1 MKPEDVGILVRYRM
15 EQARTA
21 LDDAQFLLDG
31 GRSPQSV
38 INRAYYAMFYSVLAL
53 LQTIG
58 KVPGKHTGAIGLF
71 DTEFVMKDI
80 FTKEMSRTLHK
91 GFELRQVSDYTVP
104 ERCSPESA
112 REFLGNA
119 VRFVESVEAYF
130 NPPEQKGA
138 GRNE

>member
-1 MKPEDVGILVRYRM
+1 MKPEDVGVLVRYRM

-21 LDDAQFLLDG
+21 LDDARFLLDG

-71 DTEFVMKDI
+71 DTEFVMKNI

-91 GFELRQVSDYTVP
+91 GFELRQTSDYTVP
-104 ERCSPESA
+104 ERYTQESA
-112 REFLGNA
+112 SEFLSKE
-119 VRFVESVEAYF
+119 VRFVESVEVYF
-130 NPPEQKGA
+130 NPSEQNGA

>member
-1 MKPEDVGILVRYRM
+1 MKPEDVGVLVGYRM
-15 EQARTA
+15 GQARTA

-71 DTEFVMKDI
+71 DTEFVMKNI
-80 FTKEMSRTLHK
+80 FT
-91 GFELRQVSDYTVP
+91 
-104 ERCSPESA
+104 
-112 REFLGNA
+112 
-119 VRFVESVEAYF
+119 
-130 NPPEQKGA
+130 
-138 GRNE
+138 